1 MLYTI
6 LPNADQSA
14 VPAYL
19 TNFAPPPIAI
29 EQVDYSFTRIGDD
42 LTKLITFTARSDRR
56 LTLAEQSVFERALRR
71 SGRLRQTIQ
80 L

>member
-1 MLYTI
+1 VLYTI

-19 TNFAPPPIAI
+19 TNFAPPVAI

-71 SGRLRQTIQ
+71 SGRLRQIIQ

>member
-1 MLYTI
+1 VLYTI

-19 TNFAPPPIAI
+19 TNFAPPVAI
-29 EQVDYSFTRIGDD
+29 GQVDYSFTRIGDD
-42 LTKLITFTARSDRR
+42 LTKLIAFTARSDRR

-71 SGRLRQTIQ
+71 SGRLRQIIQ